1 MRSPYIIVR
10 NPVLCSFRTM
20 TTATLTSKGQITIP
34 AAVREALG
42 VEAGDRVEFV
52 EVAPGRYEFIAATRS
67 VTALK
72 GMFGKPRKTVS
83 IKEMNAVIAKRGAA
97 AK

>member
-1 MRSPYIIVR
+1 MRLY
-10 NPVLCSFRTM
+10 M

-34 AAVREALG
+34 AEVRSALG
-42 VEAGDRVEFV
+42 VDAGDRVEFV

-72 GMFGKPRKTVS
+72 GMFGKARKAVS
-83 IKEMNAVIAKRGAA
+83 VDEMNAAIARRGAA
-97 AK
+97 AR

>member
-1 MRSPYIIVR
+1 
-10 NPVLCSFRTM
+10 M

-42 VEAGDRVEFV
+42 VDAGDRVEFV
-52 EVAPGRYEFIAATRS
+52 EIAPGRYEFIAATRP

-72 GMFGKPRKTVS
+72 GMFGRAAKSVS
-83 IKEMNAVIAKRGAA
+83 IDEMNAAIARRGAS

>member
-1 MRSPYIIVR
+1 
-10 NPVLCSFRTM
+10 M

-34 AAVREALG
+34 AEVRAALG
-42 VEAGDRVEFV
+42 VDAGDRVEFV

-67 VTALK
+67 VTELK
-72 GMFGKPRKTVS
+72 GMFGRRRKAIS
-83 IKEMNAVIAKRGAA
+83 IQQMNATIARRGAA